1 MKTGYEAFD
10 DAIKE
15 LPEKLRAELWETE
28 KYIKEKTREIRIR
41 VNRPIQFYTG
51 DKDYFFGINACIK
64 HKGRILDKQEI
75 EECFRSVCG
84 YSVHTHQAEIGKG
97 YVTTREGHRV
107 GICGTAV
114 MGESGVK
121 GMREITSL
129 NIRIAREIKG
139 CADELI
145 RLAYKDG
152 ICGLMIIGEPGCG
165 KTTIIRDLSRQLAS
179 AKLGKYIK
187 VAVIDERGEISG
199 GAEGCDIGIS
209 CDVLCGFGKYDGINN
224 AVRTLSPEVIVCDE
238 IGSAEEARAI
248 TAAVNNGAKIV
259 ATAHASTVK
268 ELYARKDMKNLLN
281 SGAFRKIAV
290 MMGGG
295 NVGEID
301 KIIEAQGG

>member
-1 MKTGYEAFD
+1 MKGRSGTAGCF
-10 DAIKE
+10 
-15 LPEKLRAELWETE
+15 PSCGRSRSGSW
-28 KYIKEKTREIRIR
+28 EIRAR
-41 VNRPIQFYTG
+41 TG
-51 DKDYFFGINACIK
+51 APLRLYGAYGSFVLPGSSVTPEALQAALGILSGHALYA
-64 HKGRILDKQEI
+64 H
-75 EECFRSVCG
+75 EEELRLG
-84 YSVHTHQAEIGKG
+84 YLVAEGG
-97 YVTTREGHRV
+97 DRA

-281 SGAFRKIAV
+281 SGAFRKIAI